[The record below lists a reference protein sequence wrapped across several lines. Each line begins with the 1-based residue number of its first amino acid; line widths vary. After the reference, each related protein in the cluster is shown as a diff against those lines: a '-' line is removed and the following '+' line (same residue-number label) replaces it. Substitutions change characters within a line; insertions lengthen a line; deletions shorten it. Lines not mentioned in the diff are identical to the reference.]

1 MNLSLLMAY
10 SLAVLA
16 LVATPGPVVLL
27 VTGAAAREGYASA
40 VRTMIGG
47 NLASLLLLAA
57 AAAMLTGALAVEPR
71 ALTLLAMIG
80 SLYIIWLALAML
92 REDAVTQQ
100 VAKKRSGVMAGFA
113 TALSNPKDILFFAA
127 FFPQFI
133 HITDSFGC
141 SLGVLTAVWVLIDLS
156 VLSLY
161 ILAVLRWL
169 TARCAKRLTT
179 VSALFLLLLASY
191 GLGYNVWQLHL

>member
-1 MNLSLLMAY
+1 
-10 SLAVLA
+10 
-16 LVATPGPVVLL
+16 
-27 VTGAAAREGYASA
+27 ASA

-133 HITDSFGC
+133 HITDS
-141 SLGVLTAVWVLIDLS
+141 
-156 VLSLY
+156 
-161 ILAVLRWL
+161 
-169 TARCAKRLTT
+169 
-179 VSALFLLLLASY
+179 
-191 GLGYNVWQLHL
+191 

>member
-113 TALSNPKDILFFAA
+113 TALSNPKIFSFLPLFFRSL
-127 FFPQFI
+127 FI
-133 HITDSFGC
+133 SP
-141 SLGVLTAVWVLIDLS
+141 
-156 VLSLY
+156 
-161 ILAVLRWL
+161 
-169 TARCAKRLTT
+169 T
-179 VSALFLLLLASY
+179 VSAAVW
-191 GLGYNVWQLHL
+191 GY

>member
-1 MNLSLLMAY
+1 MNFSLLMAY

-16 LVATPGPVVLL
+16 LIATPGPVVLL

-47 NLASLLLLAA
+47 NLGSLLLLAA
-57 AAAMLTGALAVEPR
+57 AGAMLTGALAVDPR

-100 VAKKRSGVMAGFA
+100 AAKKRSGVMAGFA

-133 HITDSFGC
+133 HITDSFGS

-161 ILAVLRWL
+161 ILAVRRWL
-169 TARCAKRLTT
+169 TARCAKRLTR
-179 VSALFLLLLASY
+179 VSALFLLLLAIY

>member
-161 ILAVLRWL
+161 ILAVSSLVNGALRQ
-169 TARCAKRLTT
+169 T
-179 VSALFLLLLASY
+179 FDD
-191 GLGYNVWQLHL
+191 GLGAFSAASGELWVGI